1 MTLREIINDIDFDEW
16 AKRKSREL
24 FGENP
29 EYIRSLF
36 YPVYRHLLSMA
47 GRNKGQSFGT
57 MDVSEDGLYVK
68 YRINDVPLDKLLD
81 VECRTD
87 VFDLVMWE
95 LARSGRKWK

>member
-1 MTLREIINDIDFDEW
+1 MTLREIINNIDFDEW

-29 EYIRSLF
+29 EYVRSLF
-36 YPVYRHLLSMA
+36 YPVYKYLLFLA
-47 GRNKGQSFGT
+47 GKNEGQAFGT
-57 MDVSEDGLYVK
+57 IDVSEDGLYVK

-81 VECRTD
+81 VECRPD